1 MHPLIKVP
9 AAVGT
14 ALTVALLIAS
24 AFTQSSVP
32 ALVSIGTAALTV
44 LQGIGQA
51 VTVKQAAKKPAT
63 APVAATPPAPPAK
76 PAA

>member
-9 AAVGT
+9 AAVGS

-24 AFTQSSVP
+24 AFTQSNVP

-51 VTVKQAAKKPAT
+51 VTVKRSSPKP
-63 APVAATPPAPPAK
+63 ATPPAAK